1 MVSLFRDG
9 CIGLV
14 AILSGSI
21 YEMLRISKMIRG
33 LGFSFQQYF
42 LPLAHLHEFHY
53 MIDYMFIY
61 AHDYYVL
68 HLYLLYYM
76 INHRGI
82 YLDEMMNTWLH

>member
-1 MVSLFRDG
+1 MVSLFKDG
-9 CIGLV
+9 WIGLV
-14 AILSGSI
+14 AILPGRI
-21 YEMLRISKMIRG
+21 YEMISISKMTRG
-33 LGFSFQQYF
+33 YGFSFQHNF
-42 LPLAHLHEFHY
+42 LPLTRLHEFHY

-68 HLYLLYYM
+68 NLYFLYYM